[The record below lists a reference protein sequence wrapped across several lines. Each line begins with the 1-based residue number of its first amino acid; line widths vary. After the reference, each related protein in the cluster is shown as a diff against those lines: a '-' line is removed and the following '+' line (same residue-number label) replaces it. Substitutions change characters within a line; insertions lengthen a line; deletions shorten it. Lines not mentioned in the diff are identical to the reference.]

1 MSTFAILD
9 AYSSLR
15 RELSLILAPLL
26 RSSDLGHKQMLIL
39 YRLIQSP
46 TSMSELASYC
56 QSDPAATTRTVAALE
71 RAGLVKR
78 ASDDRDSR
86 KSIIEL
92 TKKGRGNAA
101 KAEDYRKV
109 VGAMVNKTLTP
120 EEQAMFIRLTNKV
133 VKGLQ
138 DQKIQKE

>member
-1 MSTFAILD
+1 M
-9 AYSSLR
+9 
-15 RELSLILAPLL
+15 APLL

>member
-9 AYSSLR
+9 AFSSFR
-15 RELSLILAPLL
+15 REVGLILAPLL
-26 RSSDLGHKQMLIL
+26 KSSDLGPKQMLIL

-46 TSMSELASYC
+46 ASMSELASYC

-78 ASDDRDSR
+78 VGDAKDSR

-92 TKKGRGNAA
+92 TKKGKANASI
-101 KAEDYRKV
+101 AEDFRKV
-109 VGAMVNKTLTP
+109 VGAQVNKTLTL
-120 EEQAMFIRLTNKV
+120 EEQATLVRLLKKAV
-133 VKGLQ
+133 QGLQ
-138 DQKIQKE
+138 DQKAEKE